1 MLETEQSIRW
11 ADASLSLPKVGAPY
25 VDAVRAQ
32 LFKGLDVVSGANCSY
47 RIAEGSLPTGLL
59 LDAVTGIVAGTT
71 FGSGTFKF
79 MLGANCNG
87 KIEAQV
93 TQAMSVA
100 PSTTPISPL
109 FLTVPMK
116 PTPALAIPAA
126 KAVCTVTPAL
136 PAGLMLNLSTCSV
149 SGVPNKLQLTRD
161 YVVRAISD
169 SYSSQYTFRVGVSS
183 QILGSVFFSPGS
195 SSFSR
200 ATLSKLNEIVTITKK
215 ANAKQL
221 RVTGF
226 ADAMVGTGDR
236 AIAKKRS
243 TAVRNYLQARLP
255 KVSLSVASNGSSDAK
270 LAKLSTKAQAINR
283 RVEIRIK

>member
-1 MLETEQSIRW
+1 M
-11 ADASLSLPKVGAPY
+11 
-25 VDAVRAQ
+25 
-32 LFKGLDVVSGANCSY
+32 
-47 RIAEGSLPTGLL
+47 PTGLL

-79 MLGANCNG
+79 TLGANCNG

-93 TQAMSVA
+93 TQGMTVA
-100 PSTTPISPL
+100 PNTTAISRL

-136 PAGLMLNLSTCSV
+136 PAGLMLNLHTCSV
-149 SGVPNKLQLTRD
+149 SGVPKQLQLTRD

-169 SYSSQYTFRVGVSS
+169 SYSSQFTFRVGVSS

-215 ANAKQL
+215 ANAKEL

-243 TAVRNYLQARLP
+243 AAVRNYLQARLP